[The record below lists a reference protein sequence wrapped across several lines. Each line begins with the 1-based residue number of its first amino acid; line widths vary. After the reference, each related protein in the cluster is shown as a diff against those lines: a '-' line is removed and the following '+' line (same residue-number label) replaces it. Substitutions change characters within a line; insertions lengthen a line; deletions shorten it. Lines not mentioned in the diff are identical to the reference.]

1 MNGESL
7 GPSGTIKLPQLNQRI
22 IRYLSDVGAFVI
34 DWMMSQQEV
43 VGRSCIVINGSTRG
57 TPCMMSHAPSLR
69 TRSQGQNKRH
79 FMEYTEKIVL
89 QITGLAQVQ
98 WNFNNFSIQYSY
110 KIQSKHGL
118 YIFVRQ

>member
-1 MNGESL
+1 MRRKRS
-7 GPSGTIKLPQLNQRI
+7 PKLNQKR
-22 IRYLSDVGAFVI
+22 IRYLSNVGAFVI
-34 DWMMSQQEV
+34 GWMIMQQEV
-43 VGRSCIVINGSTRG
+43 VGLSCIVINGSTRG

-110 KIQSKHGL
+110 KIS
-118 YIFVRQ
+118 V

>member
-7 GPSGTIKLPQLNQRI
+7 GPRQIIRIPQLNQKM

-34 DWMMSQQEV
+34 DWMMSPLEV

-57 TPCMMSHAPSLR
+57 TPCMMSHAPSSR
-69 TRSQGQNKRH
+69 TRLQGQKRRH

-98 WNFNNFSIQYSY
+98 WTFNNFSIQYSY
-110 KIQSKHGL
+110 KITS
-118 YIFVRQ
+118 V